1 MFDSNIAQIG
11 YETQDGQKL
20 LTAQHLAVP
29 YQVRESI
36 QHALSMC
43 VHQGMRFDESCT
55 WLFSEVTQYAW
66 LTQILSGDENFIN
79 TFNDRP
85 EDVEVIN
92 ELKTDHN
99 TYYTFLTDVVNF
111 EDGATRPQDEKP
123 IDQQIRG
130 SLFSAHIDS
139 LSTWYSERNPGV
151 VNFYMK
157 RGGVMNTPMTI
168 DNIIELR

>member
-20 LTAQHLAVP
+20 LTAQHLAIP
-29 YQVRESI
+29 YEVRKSI
-36 QHALSMC
+36 KHALSMC
-43 VHQGMRFDESCT
+43 IHQGMDFDQACT
-55 WLFSEVTQYAW
+55 WLFSEATQYAW
-66 LTQILSGDENFIN
+66 ITQLLSGDEDFIN

-85 EDVEVIN
+85 EDVEIIN
-92 ELKTDHN
+92 EVKTKNN

-111 EDGATRPQDEKP
+111 ENDTVRPQNERP
-123 IDQQIRG
+123 IDEQIRG

-139 LSTWYSERNPGV
+139 LSVWYSEKNPGI

-157 RGGVMNTPMTI
+157 RGGIMNSPMTI
-168 DNIIELR
+168 DDIIKLR